1 MAKPDD
7 SYDLA
12 LEALRY
18 KERTESELCGWL
30 AERGVE
36 EAEVAEVIALLVEAG
51 AVDDASFARRYAEDK
66 RELAGWGPKRIAKA
80 LEARGVD
87 RAHIE
92 AALGRED
99 ESSQLERAIALLGDR
114 GMPCGTE
121 RERDRALSHLV
132 RRGYPLELAYEAV
145 RGADRASHEAS

>member
-1 MAKPDD
+1 
-7 SYDLA
+7 
-12 LEALRY
+12 
-18 KERTESELCGWL
+18 
-30 AERGVE
+30 
-36 EAEVAEVIALLVEAG
+36 
-51 AVDDASFARRYAEDK
+51 
-66 RELAGWGPKRIAKA
+66 
-80 LEARGVD
+80 VD

-121 RERDRALSHLV
+121 RERERAHGLLI

-145 RGADRASHEAS
+145 RGAERAVREEA